1 MVHYKNEDDDEDK
14 GRRKEI
20 REDKRRQ
27 EKTREVKRRLEEIND
42 VCLSMTF
49 IIVI

>member
-1 MVHYKNEDDDEDK
+1 MVHQENEDDDEDK

-27 EKTREVKRRLEEIND
+27 EKLRGDKRRQEEIND
-42 VCLSMTF
+42 ICISQTF
-49 IIVI
+49 TIVI

>member
-1 MVHYKNEDDDEDK
+1 MVHQENENNDEDK